1 MIYILSGNDS
11 TKKNAYIKTLVKDR
25 ERIDMRDTEVSLSA
39 LVEHAST
46 ASLFGGSP
54 VVVLNNIIN
63 QGEVALDKVILA
75 TLCESPTTFIF
86 IEDKFLKKDE
96 AKYKKYATLENFEE
110 KSLKKAPEFNTFA
123 IADMYGSRDKIGAW
137 VMYRQAIEK
146 GVEPEAISGIIFWKI
161 KMMILNNTKTF
172 SSAELKTQSS
182 GIVSLYHRAHRGEC
196 DFVIGLEQFILS
208 SLSK

>member
-54 VVVLNNIIN
+54 VVVVSNIIN

-96 AKYKKYATLENFEE
+96 AKYKKYATVENFEE
-110 KSLKKAPEFNTFA
+110 KSL
-123 IADMYGSRDKIGAW
+123 
-137 VMYRQAIEK
+137 
-146 GVEPEAISGIIFWKI
+146 
-161 KMMILNNTKTF
+161 
-172 SSAELKTQSS
+172 
-182 GIVSLYHRAHRGEC
+182 
-196 DFVIGLEQFILS
+196 
-208 SLSK
+208 